1 MPILE
6 ILFVAIIVIGSI
18 LVAVGIPAFFGL
30 MAYDTIQSRKS
41 VALEEKEARRRVTV
55 QRGTARAFVLAGGV
69 FWSVASLAGLYSF
82 RVTGANEALIA
93 AFFPLVACA
102 ATLVVGWYYERVTA
116 AALLLASLA
125 VVTWGVI
132 YQFDPGAWLLV
143 TVALVGP
150 MLTASVLFWLAR
162 VDQEAYEAATSV
174 RLELAPVFAARSTLA
189 RVRAAA

>member
-1 MPILE
+1 
-6 ILFVAIIVIGSI
+6 
-18 LVAVGIPAFFGL
+18 
-30 MAYDTIQSRKS
+30 
-41 VALEEKEARRRVTV
+41 
-55 QRGTARAFVLAGGV
+55 
-69 FWSVASLAGLYSF
+69 
-82 RVTGANEALIA
+82 
-93 AFFPLVACA
+93 
-102 ATLVVGWYYERVTA
+102 VTA

-125 VVTWGVI
+125 VVAWGVI